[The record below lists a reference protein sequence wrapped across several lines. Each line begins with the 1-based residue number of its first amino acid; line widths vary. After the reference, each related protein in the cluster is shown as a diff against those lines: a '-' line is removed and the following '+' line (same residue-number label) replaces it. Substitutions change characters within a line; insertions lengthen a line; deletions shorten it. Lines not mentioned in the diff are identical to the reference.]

1 MFYVKIC
8 IFMIN
13 YYSLRYILYCYCLNL
28 LRNFIIISDGKNSL
42 FLGIELNRICLKEDK
57 YYNI

>member
-42 FLGIELNRICLKEDK
+42 FLGIEV
-57 YYNI
+57 